1 MPPLAAKVT
10 EYAEPTAPA
19 VSELVVIDG
28 AAGTVICAVPL
39 FVPSAADVAVT
50 VTVKAEL
57 EAAGAVYVALLAV
70 PEIVPPPLTDQ
81 LTPALFLSFVT
92 TADSVAVFVAST
104 VVDEALTETLMGLE
118 TLVE

>member
-1 MPPLAAKVT
+1 M
-10 EYAEPTAPA
+10 
-19 VSELVVIDG
+19 
-28 AAGTVICAVPL
+28 
-39 FVPSAADVAVT
+39 AVT

-57 EAAGAVYVALLAV
+57 EAAGAVYVALLVV

-81 LTPALFLSFVT
+81 LTPALFLSFVS
-92 TADSVAVFVAST
+92 TAESVTVFVAST